1 MGQTGKIAVAAVVSA
16 VSGFIIGLV
25 FYALRVGIQQS
36 APWDHQAN
44 VALAMRAGILSA
56 VLVFFILYRKIRSS

>member
-1 MGQTGKIAVAAVVSA
+1 VGQTGKITVAAIIAA
-16 VSGFIIGLV
+16 VSGFVIGLV
-25 FYALRVGIQQS
+25 FYALRVEIHQNAS
-36 APWDHQAN
+36 WDHQAN